1 MTKLKKEKKMA
12 SIEVKGKIS
21 KIFWENKGLEVT
33 ETYTNKAGKEVN
45 SYFTVWLNTPTTTLK
60 VGDDVKVRGLYSHE
74 ISEWDAE
81 GETRRKVKVGINNP
95 IVTIAEPNFA
105 PTHEATPF

>member
-1 MTKLKKEKKMA
+1 MA

-33 ETYTNKAGKEVN
+33 ETYKNKAGKEVN
-45 SYFTVWLNTPTTTLK
+45 AYFTVWLPTPTATLQ
-60 VGDDVKVRGLYSHE
+60 VGDEVKVRGLYSHE
-74 ISEWDAE
+74 IREWDNE
-81 GETRRKVKVGINNP
+81 GETKRKVQVAINNP
-95 IVTIAEPNFA
+95 VVTVAEPTFA